1 MKLAF
6 QLAYKNLIGA
16 GLRTWLNVGILAFSF
31 IIIIF
36 YNGLLDGWHQQAKHD
51 SIAWEYGHG
60 HLLHENYDP
69 FDPFTFQDGHGIL
82 SEKENKNLVP
92 ILIQQASIYPEGR
105 MLSVSLKGIDATQ
118 TVLDLPIKEATS
130 SEADIPV
137 VIGKRMAKLAKLQEG
152 SQVLLRWRDKNG
164 TFDAANMTVVK
175 IFDTDVPMVDRGQIW
190 IPIRKLWQMTG
201 LENHATFFVA
211 NENFEADNAKNIKA
225 WTFQSQD
232 YLLNS
237 INEIIAIEKTN
248 SSIMY
253 VLLLAIALL
262 AIFDTQVLS
271 VFRRQK
277 EIGTYIALGMTRK
290 QVVGLFTVEG
300 SMYSLLAM
308 IVGCIFGIP
317 LFLYLAKTGIAFP
330 ETTQDMGVAMASRIF
345 PVYGFQLIITTI
357 ILIVISAT
365 IVSFLPA
372 RKIAKMNPVD
382 ALKGKIQ

>member
-16 GLRTWLNVGILAFSF
+16 GLRTWLNVGILAFAF

-36 YNGLLDGWHQQAKHD
+36 YYGLLEGWHQQAKRD
-51 SIAWEYGHG
+51 SIAWEYGNG
-60 HLLHENYDP
+60 HLLHENFDP

-82 SEKENKNLVP
+82 DETKSKNLTP
-92 ILIQQASIYPEGR
+92 ILIRQASIYPEGR
-105 MLSVSLKGIDATQ
+105 MLSVSLKGIDAQ
-118 TVLDLPIKEATS
+118 KNNLE
-130 SEADIPV
+130 IPMQSLQNSKAQIPAA
-137 VIGKRMAKLAKLQEG
+137 IGEQMAKTAKLKEG
-152 SQVLLRWRDKNG
+152 DEVLLRWRDKNG

-175 IFDTDVPMVDRGQIW
+175 IFDTDVPTVDRGQVW
-190 IPIRKLWQMTG
+190 IPIRKLWQMTD

-211 NENFEADNAKNIKA
+211 NENFGTEESQKING
-225 WTFQSQD
+225 WTFRSQD
-232 YLLNS
+232 DLLQN
-237 INEIIAIEKTN
+237 INDIIAMEKIS

-253 VLLLAIALL
+253 FLFLAIALL

-271 VFRRQK
+271 VFRRQR
-277 EIGTYIALGMTRK
+277 EIGTYIALGMTRR

-300 SMYSLLAM
+300 SMYSILAT

-317 LFLYLAKTGIAFP
+317 LFAYFAKTGIAFP
-330 ETTQDMGVAMASRIF
+330 EMTQDMGVAMPTRIF
-345 PVYGFQLIITTI
+345 PVYGFLLIIITVA
-357 ILIVISAT
+357 LIVTSAT

>member
-1 MKLAF
+1 M
-6 QLAYKNLIGA
+6 
-16 GLRTWLNVGILAFSF
+16 
-31 IIIIF
+31 
-36 YNGLLDGWHQQAKHD
+36 LDGWHQQAKHD

>member
-130 SEADIPV
+130 SKADIPV

>member
-211 NENFEADNAKNIKA
+211 NENFEADNA
-225 WTFQSQD
+225 
-232 YLLNS
+232 
-237 INEIIAIEKTN
+237 
-248 SSIMY
+248 
-253 VLLLAIALL
+253 
-262 AIFDTQVLS
+262 LS
-271 VFRRQK
+271 
-277 EIGTYIALGMTRK
+277 
-290 QVVGLFTVEG
+290 
-300 SMYSLLAM
+300 
-308 IVGCIFGIP
+308 
-317 LFLYLAKTGIAFP
+317 
-330 ETTQDMGVAMASRIF
+330 
-345 PVYGFQLIITTI
+345 LIHI
-357 ILIVISAT
+357 
-365 IVSFLPA
+365 
-372 RKIAKMNPVD
+372 
-382 ALKGKIQ
+382 